1 MTDIQRPNYF
11 TSQFLVE
18 EDFNDE
24 QAYHRDMRLRHNR
37 SLYSWGVVEGL
48 EVTQAGD
55 KKVTVSEGM
64 AIDKDGREIIILPD
78 SEANTINFDGL
89 ALNTTLEIAI
99 IYHEIKDKPYR
110 IGDETKYTRI
120 TERPKFIIYGGQ
132 QSQNIDNDHLEVRIG
147 SAPTDGD
154 VILLARVTLDNN
166 GNVSNV
172 EDSVRKLAGNQSSS
186 TGKWIDGDDDNSI
199 YYNDG
204 NVGIG
209 TENPSEKLEVDGTV
223 KAKSLI
229 TTGMIRG
236 SSMPPNLIRNSY
248 MNILDGDKPA
258 GYISGGKV
266 TLEAAHPFTKG
277 FEGIHVAEKPAN
289 AADSVDD
296 ATEENPYWFG
306 KHNKGARIKRG
317 GLADGW
323 ITFPDGK
330 ILKITGDN
338 SGKHTRIF
346 FPFESQ
352 GNFFTKKVHLKAW
365 LKISS
370 GKQVGF
376 GQAAGSNNQ
385 QPNNGLIIT
394 KEQSDNAPDG
404 WYRVDGVIST
414 SEVTRLGGQ
423 SFSMGITGDEAD
435 GSFEV
440 YLALPYLA
448 NLDYDTWLPS
458 VSDMFSRNGLTV
470 HPTSGNVG
478 IGTTNPSKKLEVNGT
493 VKATMFEGDGS
504 LLKNISSG
512 GQWKPF
518 RKSNNLIGYNGGV
531 LVGNKIPSVTNNFQ
545 ESGLSSASFA
555 ITVTNNVATEFY
567 RESYGVRGHFGGLPA
582 VKVPDE
588 KNPDEVILQPE
599 LPNTID
605 DALEDKITTPVGIT
619 PANSTESVAPRDF
632 VEESTEPPVETVDKI
647 EGPRT
652 DESIDPIK
660 EEKAP
665 DSTERLRSSEI
676 GYGGYFTAENNG
688 ASIVYGVYGEVNA
701 PKSRAEVST
710 SYGVY
715 GKVTGAGYAGYFDG
729 KVYVTGDLE
738 VAGTVKAK
746 NFEGAGIGSGGNWTT
761 FKDNSN
767 YIYYRGSMLVGNSLS
782 IPKNNDSKATGLRG
796 ASFAITETVNNVTKS
811 YGVRGHFGGLPAVKV
826 PDEKNPDEV
835 ILQPELPNTID
846 DALEDKITTPVG
858 ITPANSTESVAP
870 RDFVEESTE
879 PPVETVDKIESPRT
893 DESIDPIKEE
903 KSPQSI
909 ERVSSSE
916 IGYGGYFTAEN
927 NGASIVYGVYGE
939 VNAPKL
945 TTQQSQSYGVYGKV
959 TGAGYAGYFQGNA
972 HVTGNLT
979 TDNNVGIGTTTPSKK
994 LVVTGGE
1001 TSLQQEDW
1009 QNPQLQNGWANYGI
1023 RDYNDAGYFKDSLGI
1038 VHLKGLVKDGKANL
1052 IFQLPPGYT
1061 PANRELHGVATSDN
1075 VMGRVDIFPNGR
1087 VERIAGSSNWISL
1100 DGITFRAVES
1110 SSRPVVVTPPIITV
1124 GS

>member
-1 MTDIQRPNYF
+1 MKDIQRPNYF

-24 QAYHRDMRLRHNR
+24 QAYHRAMRLRHNR

-48 EVTQAGD
+48 EVTKAGD
-55 KKVTVSEGM
+55 KKVAVSEGM

-78 SEANTINFDGL
+78 SETNTINLDGL
-89 ALNTTLEIAI
+89 DLNTNIEIAI
-99 IYHEIKDKPYR
+99 IYHEIQDKPYR
-110 IGDETKYTRI
+110 IGDQTKYTRI
-120 TERPKFIIYGGQ
+120 TERPKFIIYGGK
-132 QSQNIDNDHLEVRIG
+132 QSQNVDKDHLEVRIG

-154 VILLARVTLDNN
+154 VILLAKVTLDN

-209 TENPSEKLEVDGTV
+209 TTNPSKKLEVDGTV

-258 GYISGGKV
+258 GYRSGVNV

-277 FEGIHVAEKPAN
+277 FEGPYLGIKPAN

-306 KHNKGARIKRG
+306 RFNKGARINRG

-323 ITFPDGK
+323 TTFPDGK

-338 SGKHTRIF
+338 SGKHTAVL

-370 GKQVGF
+370 GTQVEF
-376 GQAAGSNNQ
+376 GEVAGLSNR

-414 SEVTRLGGQ
+414 SEVTRLDGR
-423 SFSMGITGDEAD
+423 SFSMGIEAITGE
-435 GSFEV
+435 SFEV

-448 NLDYDTWLPS
+448 NLDDDTWLPS

-478 IGTTNPSKKLEVNGT
+478 IGTTNPSEKLEVNGT
-493 VKATMFEGDGS
+493 VKATRFEGDVSG
-504 LLKNISSG
+504 LNVISG
-512 GQWKPF
+512 DPTWKALA
-518 RKSNNLIGYNGGV
+518 NNLIDYNGGV
-531 LVGNKIPSVTNNFQ
+531 LVGNKIPSGTNSVQ
-545 ESGLSSASFA
+545 TSELSSAGFA
-555 ITVTNNVATEFY
+555 ITINNNIATEFY

-582 VKVPDE
+582 VQVDD
-588 KNPDEVILQPE
+588 KNPDVVILQPE

-605 DALEDKITTPVGIT
+605 DALEDKITTPVDIT
-619 PANSTESVAPRDF
+619 PANSTEFVKTADF
-632 VEESTEPPVETVDKI
+632 VEESI
-647 EGPRT
+647 ERV
-652 DESIDPIK
+652 
-660 EEKAP
+660 
-665 DSTERLRSSEI
+665 RSSQI
-676 GYGGYFTAENNG
+676 GYGGYFTAYNDG
-688 ASIVYGVYGEVNA
+688 SSIV
-701 PKSRAEVST
+701 
-710 SYGVY
+710 YGVY

-811 YGVRGHFGGLPAVKV
+811 YGVRGHFGGWQTAQG
-826 PDEKNPDEV
+826 DDDKNQDEV
-835 ILQPELPNTID
+835 SVKDELDNTKD
-846 DALEDKITTPVG
+846 DALEDKIPTPVD
-858 ITPANSTESVAP
+858 ITPANSTESVKP
-870 RDFVEESTE
+870 GDFVEESTE
-879 PPVETVDKIESPRT
+879 PPVETVDKIEGPRT

-909 ERVSSSE
+909 ERVSSSQ
-916 IGYGGYFTAEN
+916 IGYGGYFTAYN
-927 NGASIVYGVYGE
+927 DGRSIVYGVYGE
-939 VNAPKL
+939 VTAPKL
-945 TTQQSQSYGVYGKV
+945 TTQLSQSYGVYGKV
-959 TGAGYAGYFQGNA
+959 TGAGYAGY
-972 HVTGNLT
+972 L
-979 TDNNVGIGTTTPSKK
+979 
-994 LVVTGGE
+994 
-1001 TSLQQEDW
+1001 
-1009 QNPQLQNGWANYGI
+1009 
-1023 RDYNDAGYFKDSLGI
+1023 
-1038 VHLKGLVKDGKANL
+1038 
-1052 IFQLPPGYT
+1052 
-1061 PANRELHGVATSDN
+1061 
-1075 VMGRVDIFPNGR
+1075 
-1087 VERIAGSSNWISL
+1087 
-1100 DGITFRAVES
+1100 
-1110 SSRPVVVTPPIITV
+1110 
-1124 GS
+1124 